1 MNVDFVE
8 MTKGEYDS
16 WYRFAVKYT
25 AADLA
30 KAGNADEEHA
40 LESISK
46 QFNEALPKGLD
57 TPEQYVRS
65 IVDASTG
72 QKVGVIW
79 YGTARGRPPDLL
91 FLSELWVKEEFRG
104 KGYGTTSL
112 ALLEEKARQL
122 GKARIGLHVFGHN
135 LRAQKLY
142 QSAGYVATNISMAK
156 NLQSWHGAK
165 GERRTERAL
174 PEV

>member
-1 MNVDFVE
+1 MDVDFVE

-16 WYRFAVKYT
+16 WYRFAVQDT
-25 AADLA
+25 AADLV
-30 KAGNADEEHA
+30 KAGNADEKHA
-40 LESISK
+40 LDSISK
-46 QFNEALPKGLD
+46 QFDEALPEGLD

-65 IVDASTG
+65 IVDAGTG

-79 YGTARGRPPDLL
+79 YGTARGHPPDLL
-91 FLSELWVKEEFRG
+91 FLSELWVMEEFRG
-104 KGYGTTSL
+104 KGYGTASL

-142 QSAGYVATNISMAK
+142 RSAGYVATNISMAK
-156 NLQSWHGAK
+156 KLQ
-165 GERRTERAL
+165 
-174 PEV
+174 PI

>member
-8 MTKGEYDS
+8 MTQGEYNS
-16 WYRFAVKYT
+16 WYQVTVKDR
-25 AADLA
+25 AADLVR
-30 KAGNADEEHA
+30 AGNADEEHA

-46 QFNEALPKGLD
+46 QFDEVLPKGLY

-65 IVDASTG
+65 IVDASSG

-79 YGTARGRPPDLL
+79 YGVAPRRPPNLL

-104 KGYGTTSL
+104 MGYGTASL

-122 GKARIGLHVFGHN
+122 GKSRIALHVFGHN
-135 LRAQKLY
+135 MRAQKLY

-156 NLQSWHGAK
+156 NLQPQQDDQSSK
-165 GERRTERAL
+165 RRR
-174 PEV
+174 

>member
-1 MNVDFVE
+1 MKVDFVE
-8 MTKGEYDS
+8 MTQGEYDS
-16 WYRFAVKYT
+16 WYHSAVKDT
-25 AADLA
+25 AADLV

-40 LESISK
+40 LESMSK
-46 QFNEALPKGLD
+46 QFEESLPKGLD

-91 FLSELWVKEEFRG
+91 FLSELWVKEECRG
-104 KGYGTTSL
+104 KGYGAASL

-122 GKARIGLHVFGHN
+122 GKTRIGLHVFGHN

-142 QSAGYVATNISMAK
+142 KSAGYVATNISMTK
-156 NLQSWHGAK
+156 KL
-165 GERRTERAL
+165 
-174 PEV
+174 